1 MNLPAADIRIFSS
14 SSYQVAPKIQR
25 PFHIH
30 FPLATLPTPRLAT
43 TQGGVEKQYPETC
56 HLQESGEALPGGH
69 SPPHS
74 GMDLPGLDEAQPVF
88 PQLQAGRLLP
98 SSLHTV
104 GPRPSSCTHP
114 AITLAPSGKWGA
126 LAPQTRA
133 ARPWQG
139 RLHLALPTYL
149 VNVAI
154 KWFPHG
160 FLRLLLI
167 PQAAASALLT
177 ANGFSWQCS
186 ISNINNQRL
195 IKTKGENTGGKN
207 RLLCPF
213 FIYHP
218 SGMPWKMPTRV
229 AQWLAP

>member
-1 MNLPAADIRIFSS
+1 MNLPGADVRIFSS
-14 SSYQVAPKIQR
+14 SSYQAAPKIQR

-30 FPLATLPTPRLAT
+30 FPLAKLPTPRLDT
-43 TQGGVEKQYPETC
+43 TQGGVEKQYPKIC
-56 HLQESGEALPGGH
+56 HLQESGQALPGGH

-104 GPRPSSCTHP
+104 GPRPSSCAHP
-114 AITLAPSGKWGA
+114 AITLAPSGKWGSPGWC
-126 LAPQTRA
+126 PQTRA
-133 ARPWQG
+133 ARPQQG
-139 RLHLALPTYL
+139 RLHLVLPTYL

-160 FLRLLLI
+160 FLGLLLT
-167 PQAAASALLT
+167 PQTAASALLT

-186 ISNINNQRL
+186 VSNINNQRL
-195 IKTKGENTGGKN
+195 IKTKRGKIQAERTDCFAPFSFITLVGGHGK
-207 RLLCPF
+207 CQPEWQ
-213 FIYHP
+213 
-218 SGMPWKMPTRV
+218 SG
-229 AQWLAP
+229 